1 MSDIIKRHLLI
12 TYLLLKE
19 NHVSTKRLN
28 KHLSQFEIDNK
39 LLFLQRN
46 LVLSDELLSIDRHK
60 TTSYLAGVGND

>member
-60 TTSYLAGVGND
+60 TTSYLADVGND